1 LQPHPAPCE
10 REVRA
15 GGIGAYDARVP
26 LRREHSEAE
35 IEAAVQQ
42 LSDPERLDEAQ
53 RVVAAAAPALQGILA
68 QALESADWFDS
79 AHRAQV
85 MEATGHEEPIDRADA
100 VQALIAEE
108 TRVAMLIGV
117 AVGYE
122 LSSVLNENRGED

>member
-1 LQPHPAPCE
+1 M
-10 REVRA
+10 
-15 GGIGAYDARVP
+15 P

-42 LSDPERLDEAQ
+42 LSEPERLDEAQ

-85 MEATGHEEPIDRADA
+85 LEATGHEEPFDRADA
-100 VQALIAEE
+100 VQRLIAEE

-122 LSSVLNENRGED
+122 LSYVLNENRGEG

>member
-1 LQPHPAPCE
+1 
-10 REVRA
+10 
-15 GGIGAYDARVP
+15 VP

-42 LSDPERLDEAQ
+42 LSEPERLDEAQ

-68 QALESADWFDS
+68 AALESADWFDS

-100 VQALIAEE
+100 VQRLIAEE

-122 LSSVLNENRGED
+122 LSNVLNENRGED

>member
-1 LQPHPAPCE
+1 MPQ
-10 REVRA
+10 
-15 GGIGAYDARVP
+15 
-26 LRREHSEAE
+26 RREHTEAE

-42 LSDPERLDEAQ
+42 LSEPERLDDAQ
-53 RVVAAAAPALQGILA
+53 RVVAVAAPALQGILA

-85 MEATGHEEPIDRADA
+85 IEATGLEEPIDRADA

-122 LSSVLNENRGED
+122 LSNVLNENRGED

>member
-1 LQPHPAPCE
+1 
-10 REVRA
+10 
-15 GGIGAYDARVP
+15 VP
-26 LRREHSEAE
+26 QRSEHTEAE

-42 LSDPERLDEAQ
+42 LSDPQRLEEAQ

-85 MEATGHEEPIDRADA
+85 LEATAHEEPIDRADA

-122 LSSVLNENRGED
+122 LSYVLNENRGEG

>member
-1 LQPHPAPCE
+1 MPQ
-10 REVRA
+10 RS
-15 GGIGAYDARVP
+15 
-26 LRREHSEAE
+26 EHTEAE

-42 LSDPERLDEAQ
+42 LSDPHRLEEAQ

-85 MEATGHEEPIDRADA
+85 LEATAHEEPIDRADA

-122 LSSVLNENRGED
+122 LSYVLNENRGEG

>member
-1 LQPHPAPCE
+1 M
-10 REVRA
+10 
-15 GGIGAYDARVP
+15 
-26 LRREHSEAE
+26 
-35 IEAAVQQ
+35 QQ
-42 LSDPERLDEAQ
+42 LSEPERLDEAQ

-68 QALESADWFDS
+68 QALESAEWFDS

-100 VQALIAEE
+100 VQGLIGEE

-122 LSSVLNENRGED
+122 LSYVLNENRGED

>member
-1 LQPHPAPCE
+1 
-10 REVRA
+10 
-15 GGIGAYDARVP
+15 VP

-35 IEAAVQQ
+35 VEAAVQQ
-42 LSDPERLDEAQ
+42 LSEPERLDDAQ

-68 QALESADWFDS
+68 AALESADWFDS

-85 MEATGHEEPIDRADA
+85 MEATAHEDPMERADA
-100 VQALIAEE
+100 VHGLIAEE

-122 LSSVLNENRGED
+122 LSYVLNENRGEG

>member
-1 LQPHPAPCE
+1 
-10 REVRA
+10 
-15 GGIGAYDARVP
+15 VP

-35 IEAAVQQ
+35 IAAAVQQ
-42 LSDPERLDEAQ
+42 LSEPERLDEAQ

-85 MEATGHEEPIDRADA
+85 MEATALEAPIDRADA
-100 VQALIAEE
+100 VQSLIAEE

-122 LSSVLNENRGED
+122 LSYVLNENRGED

>member
-1 LQPHPAPCE
+1 
-10 REVRA
+10 
-15 GGIGAYDARVP
+15 VP

-42 LSDPERLDEAQ
+42 LSEPERLDEAQ
-53 RVVAAAAPALQGILA
+53 RVVATAAPALQGILA

-85 MEATGHEEPIDRADA
+85 MEATAHEEPIDRADA
-100 VQALIAEE
+100 VQSLIAEE

-122 LSSVLNENRGED
+122 LSYVLNENRGED